1 MENKKRTWRWSAI
14 SKERWQQLLQ
24 RILRPN
30 GKASVRAHHRL
41 VLGGGWV
48 VAAALGW
55 LAIAPLVRAAAVS
68 GPLALTWPDDWL
80 LKAALTGLAVVASA
94 RSGKVDVPG
103 ALMGGLLTGLL
114 FLGTGWLGP
123 GLLLLFF
130 VLGTGVSQ
138 YRLTEKVAAGLAES
152 RGNRRSVANVLANG
166 AAAGLFA
173 TLAWALPAGR
183 VWWEWAV
190 ATALVVA
197 TADTLSS
204 ELGNVWGRRYV
215 HVLSGRP
222 DQRGRDGAISLEG
235 TLAGTLGG
243 GLVAGVFAL
252 WTGQP
257 WAWPVLTA
265 LGLLGTWLDSVLGA
279 TLQRRAWLDNHAVN
293 AQSTFWIATLG
304 AWLGYALAP

>member
-1 MENKKRTWRWSAI
+1 MA
-14 SKERWQQLLQ
+14 
-24 RILRPN
+24 
-30 GKASVRAHHRL
+30 V
-41 VLGGGWV
+41 
-48 VAAALGW
+48 LGW
-55 LAIAPLVRAAAVS
+55 LAIAPLADAADAAS
-68 GPLALTWPDDWL
+68 APAAWAWPGDWP
-80 LKAALTGLAVVASA
+80 LKAALTGLAVFASA
-94 RSGKVDVPG
+94 WSGKVDVPG
-103 ALMGGLLTGLL
+103 ALTGGLLTGLL
-114 FLGTGWLGP
+114 FLGMDWLGP

-138 YRLTEKVAAGLAES
+138 YRLAEKVTVGLAES

-215 HVLSGRP
+215 HVLTGRP

-235 TLAGTLGG
+235 TLAGTVGG

-252 WTGQP
+252 WTEQP
-257 WAWPVLTA
+257 VAWPLLTA

-293 AQSTFWIATLG
+293 AQSTLWLATLG
-304 AWLGYALAP
+304 AWVGYGLAA